1 MAKSNSNSKIES
13 RIEELESYIENCK
26 PYHFS
31 SNKIIV
37 NREEIEDILQDL
49 RSDIPDEVERYRRII
64 SNKEAIEQEAKER
77 AQYLID
83 QAESRTNELLSE
95 NEIMMQAR
103 AQADLIVKQATE
115 YAQDLVDQAVL
126 EGNAYKESA
135 QQYLNDMLVNLHTII
150 YSCIDNTTKN
160 TNKFLESL
168 NQVGETVQDNL
179 NELNQVE
186 EDDEIAPIENVDD
199 SSEE

>member
-1 MAKSNSNSKIES
+1 MAKSKSNSKIES
-13 RIEELESYIENCK
+13 RIEELESYIDNCK
-26 PYHFS
+26 AYAFS

-37 NREEIEDILQDL
+37 NREEIEDIIKDL
-49 RSDIPDEVERYRRII
+49 KADIPDEVERYRRII
-64 SNKEAIEQEAKER
+64 SNKEAIEQEALQQAKS
-77 AQYLID
+77 LIAR
-83 QAESRTNELLSE
+83 AESRTNELLSE

-103 AQADLIVKQATE
+103 AQADEIVALAYRQAE
-115 YAQDLVDQAVL
+115 EILDKAYMD
-126 EGNAYKESA
+126 GNAYKESA

-179 NELNQVE
+179 NELNQVNTTIEE
-186 EDDEIAPIENVDD
+186 EDVTENSDLD
-199 SSEE
+199 S

>member
-1 MAKSNSNSKIES
+1 MAKSKSSSKIES

-26 PYHFS
+26 SYAFS

-37 NREEIEDILQDL
+37 NREEIEDIIQDL
-49 RSDIPDEVERYRRII
+49 KADIPDEVERYRRII
-64 SNKEAIEQEAKER
+64 SNKEAIEQEAKEH

-103 AQADLIVKQATE
+103 AQADEIVSLAYRQAE
-115 YAQDLVDQAVL
+115 EILDKAYMD
-126 EGNAYKESA
+126 GNAYKESA
-135 QQYLNDMLVNLHTII
+135 QQYLNDMLINLHTII

-179 NELNQVE
+179 NELNQVNSAAE
-186 EDDEIAPIENVDD
+186 SERISEISDLD
-199 SSEE
+199 S